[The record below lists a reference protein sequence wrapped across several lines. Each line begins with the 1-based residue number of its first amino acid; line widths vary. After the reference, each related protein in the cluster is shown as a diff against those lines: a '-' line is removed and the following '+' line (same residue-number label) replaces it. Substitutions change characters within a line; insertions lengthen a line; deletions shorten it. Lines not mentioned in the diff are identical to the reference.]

1 MKKSLRA
8 IDRAQHGDALLR
20 RFGLKYSIRIHNH
33 SNESIKV
40 TIRPKK
46 PMIVVNKVQI
56 ARMLGFDFA
65 NNFDDCED
73 QVFTISPR
81 TSKKIKVDSHDIYV
95 TIDIDSK
102 KLWDWRK
109 VSCAYD
115 IHIQDDHLKELF
127 EHNVI
132 AANP

>member
-8 IDRAQHGDALLR
+8 IDSAQHGDAWLR

-33 SNESIKV
+33 SKESIKV

-46 PMIVVNKVQI
+46 PMIVVNKIRV
-56 ARMLGFDFA
+56 ARMFGFEFE
-65 NNFDDCED
+65 NNFDGCED
-73 QVFTISPR
+73 QIFTIGPR

-109 VSCAYD
+109 VSCSYD
-115 IHIQDDHLKELF
+115 IHIQDEHLNELF
-127 EHNVI
+127 
-132 AANP
+132 